1 MLELTLEPTDNL
13 SRPAFKDKSNCEIWL
28 QQLQLTNLH
37 QAHGVLRFQ
46 LEEFNRF
53 PIQGL
58 ERFNTLELFCETLVA
73 VQEDYAKKLISKR
86 LPFSDEEMTI
96 FVAIISL
103 WQNMVTGYQRCL
115 QAFLDGDKQ
124 LEQYGALLTQRCMRY
139 IGLQIFEHQRNS
151 YDCNP
156 NLWQQLHALYAFAE
170 KNNFQQSKITDGLH
184 SPNQPS
190 SCQSVWVKTL
200 LASHGHPDL
209 LTRGQL
215 KMLDRWLNNWSD
227 MIEVDLRYDLNEEEA
242 QTLAV
247 DLWSSQ
253 GLQNVKIIS
262 TSGEMRYLAMMPLSK
277 LLRVKT
283 ILLDQGQSPQQL
295 ELGEYSRADCLDFLN
310 KLHLYLCD
318 PKFHRQIERKPVAQ
332 AADLCFNIEGIYAHL
347 ALKPFRQPKQEIGSD
362 RLGQIQI
369 ESFGRVLTDTNRLK
383 IIQMGFAFESWLI
396 ENESQLGVKVLRE
409 NRQGERIGIHQL
421 VAVQPH
427 DTNSFLIGK
436 VSWLVVTLSG
446 QLRMGLQYFPGIA
459 QPISIQNRGLNNILT
474 DKAVAA
480 LLLPAVPELK
490 TPASLIVPR
499 DFFRANHLAS
509 ITNLDGQI
517 QIVKLGFSVLKGS
530 DFERVSFTPN

>member
-1 MLELTLEPTDNL
+1 MLELPLEPTDDL
-13 SRPAFKDKSNCEIWL
+13 SRPAFKDKSSCEIWL

-37 QAHGVLRFQ
+37 QAHGALRFQ

-53 PIQGL
+53 PIKGL
-58 ERFNTLELFCETLVA
+58 ERLNTLELYCETLVA

-96 FVAIISL
+96 FVAIISM

-115 QAFLDGDKQ
+115 QAFLAGDKQ
-124 LEQYGALLTQRCMRY
+124 LEQSGALLTQRCMRY

-156 NLWQQLHALYAFAE
+156 HLWQQLHALYAFAE
-170 KNNFQQSKITDGLH
+170 ENNFQLTKVADELH
-184 SPNQPS
+184 SLNHPGT
-190 SCQSVWVKTL
+190 CQNVWVKTL
-200 LASHGHPDL
+200 LASHGHPDQ

-227 MIEVDLRYDLNEEEA
+227 VIEVDRRYDLNEEEA
-242 QTLAV
+242 QTLAA

-295 ELGEYSRADCLDFLN
+295 ELGEYSKADCLDFLN
-310 KLHLYLCD
+310 KLHQYLCD
-318 PKFHRQIERKPVAQ
+318 VNFHRQTERKPVAQ
-332 AADLCFNIEGIYAHL
+332 AADLCFSIEGIYAHIS
-347 ALKPFRQPKQEIGSD
+347 LKPFRPPKQEVGSD
-362 RLGQIQI
+362 RLGQKQI
-369 ESFGRVLTDTNRLK
+369 AAFGRVLTDTNRQQ
-383 IIQMGFAFESWLI
+383 IMQMGYAFESWLI
-396 ENESQLGVKVLRE
+396 ENESPLGVKVLRE
-409 NRQGERIGIHQL
+409 DRQGERIGVHQL
-421 VAVQPH
+421 VAVQPRE
-427 DTNSFLIGK
+427 TNTFLIGK
-436 VSWLVVTLSG
+436 VSWIAVTLSG
-446 QLRMGLQYFPGIA
+446 QLRMGIQYFPGIA
-459 QPISIQNRGLNNILT
+459 EPISIQNKGLNNILT

-499 DFFRANHLAS
+499 DFFRANHFAEV
-509 ITNLDGQI
+509 TNLDGKI

-530 DFERVSFTPN
+530 DFERISFTLN